1 MEIIKNGKDLGTA
14 IKRAVNQALKWQ
26 DKVQELFVSSAWHYS
41 EHGDSTYLSMLVK
54 GITKCD
60 GVNKQ
65 KLIGFVSE
73 VCQVNWD
80 KENLRFKK
88 AKKSEFEFDMVT
100 LHARKWYDFEVES
113 SLSIWQLKKLIE
125 KTTADI
131 EKHSDEARDQ
141 VMEAYDAIGELN
153 QTIEKIAKM
162 EEWSEAA

>member
-1 MEIIKNGKDLGTA
+1 
-14 IKRAVNQALKWQ
+14 
-26 DKVQELFVSSAWHYS
+26 
-41 EHGDSTYLSMLVK
+41 
-54 GITKCD
+54 
-60 GVNKQ
+60 
-65 KLIGFVSE
+65 
-73 VCQVNWD
+73 
-80 KENLRFKK
+80 
-88 AKKSEFEFDMVT
+88 MVT